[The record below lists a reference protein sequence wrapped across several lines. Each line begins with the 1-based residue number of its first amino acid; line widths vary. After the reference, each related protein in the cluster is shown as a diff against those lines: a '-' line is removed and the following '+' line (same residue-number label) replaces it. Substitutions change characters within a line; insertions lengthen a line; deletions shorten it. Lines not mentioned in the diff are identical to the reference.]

1 MYFDKEPMELLQDL
15 KEYDDDYEYYRLII
29 FRKSFFSPFHKKK
42 STWLY
47 FFFDKRD
54 FLKIIYLCSD
64 DYYDN
69 ERTDYSYVK
78 EVDRNYSS
86 AAIPTQPPKTL
97 RPR

>member
-1 MYFDKEPMELLQDL
+1 MT
-15 KEYDDDYEYYRLII
+15 LIN
-29 FRKSFFSPFHKKK
+29 
-42 STWLY
+42 
-47 FFFDKRD
+47 FFDKRD
-54 FLKIIYLCSD
+54 FLKIIYLYSD

-86 AAIPTQPPKTL
+86 AAIPTKPPKTL